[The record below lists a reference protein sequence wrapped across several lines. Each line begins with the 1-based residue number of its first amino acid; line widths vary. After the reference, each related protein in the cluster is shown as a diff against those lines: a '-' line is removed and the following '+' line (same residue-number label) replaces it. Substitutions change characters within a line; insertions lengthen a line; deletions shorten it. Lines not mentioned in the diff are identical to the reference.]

1 MNLICGS
8 NLTSDVWHES
18 DVWHK
23 SDVRHECQSKRK
35 REKERE
41 RERER
46 EKRERERESSRVVV
60 SISVVVLRK
69 AFCVETGI
77 ECKKHALVSRL
88 LLVEHVGF
96 QQALRL
102 HFADG

>member
-1 MNLICGS
+1 M
-8 NLTSDVWHES
+8 
-18 DVWHK
+18 
-23 SDVRHECQSKRK
+23 
-35 REKERE
+35 
-41 RERER
+41 
-46 EKRERERESSRVVV
+46 VV

-69 AFCVETGI
+69 AFCVGTGI